1 VRTAAAVVT
10 AIAATGITIT
20 VVVIALATGIIIAAE
35 GTDTRMI
42 QKCSRIKT

>member
-1 VRTAAAVVT
+1 VIAAVVT
-10 AIAATGITIT
+10 AVAATDITIA
-20 VVVIALATGIIIAAE
+20 VVVIAVVATGIITAAE